1 MLRERKPLGGKTI
14 SEIERK
20 IIMKNTNRVAAFI
33 YAIVSVGVIAFQIAL
48 ALGAPLGAFA
58 MGGAFPG
65 QFPPALRIA
74 ALVQATLL
82 GGMVFVVFARAG
94 LILPSWSRVS
104 RWLVW
109 LVVAFA
115 ALSLVLNLITPS
127 AGERAIWAP
136 VAFLLLISSGIV
148 AYKDSSERAA

>member
-1 MLRERKPLGGKTI
+1 MMLKRI
-14 SEIERK
+14 
-20 IIMKNTNRVAAFI
+20 AALF
-33 YAIVSVGVIAFQIAL
+33 YAIISLAVIAFQIAL
-48 ALGAPLGAFA
+48 AAGAPWGAFA

-65 QFPPALRIA
+65 QFPPALRIG
-74 ALVQATLL
+74 ALVQAVLL
-82 GGMVFVVFARAG
+82 LAMAAVVLARAG
-94 LILPSWSRVS
+94 VNLPGWSRVS
-104 RWLVW
+104 RWLIW

-148 AYKDSSERAA
+148 AFKSSSERAAQ

>member
-1 MLRERKPLGGKTI
+1 MTLRR
-14 SEIERK
+14 
-20 IIMKNTNRVAAFI
+20 MAALL
-33 YAIVSVGVIAFQIAL
+33 YAIISSGVAAFQIAL
-48 ALGAPLGAFA
+48 AGGAPWGAFA

-74 ALVQATLL
+74 ALIQAALL
-82 GGMVFVVFARAG
+82 VGMAAVVLARAD
-94 LILPSWSRVS
+94 LILTRWSRVS

-109 LVVAFA
+109 FVVAFA

-136 VAFLLLISSGIV
+136 TALLLLISSSIV
-148 AYKDSSERAA
+148 AFTSSSERPAR